1 MKIESNQ
8 KSNISKTDGK
18 ESKPKKA
25 QPQYKQ
31 IKLLGQG
38 SFGKAF
44 LVENTSDKVNY
55 FYLIF

>member
-1 MKIESNQ
+1 MNLQE
-8 KSNISKTDGK
+8 K
-18 ESKPKKA
+18 EKDDKPKKV

-44 LVENTSDKVNY
+44 LVENTTDHVSIIITII
-55 FYLIF
+55 LIK